1 MNLLIENLIF
11 FFFNFH
17 FAVELIMS
25 NSKSLSLEV
34 KDDDSVKTKTNNPIV
49 LEEDV
54 YIDAIEKIIQR
65 DYFPDLP
72 KWKDQYEYI
81 EAKKKR
87 DFAKMLE
94 IRQKYVKNPPKGIY
108 IIHFIQFNNLLIF
121 FKIIFHHLK
130 HQTLH

>member
-1 MNLLIENLIF
+1 MN
-11 FFFNFH
+11 
-17 FAVELIMS
+17 
-25 NSKSLSLEV
+25 NSQSLSLSV
-34 KDDDSVKTKTNNPIV
+34 KDDDSLKGNTNKPTV

-65 DYFPDLP
+65 EYFPDLP

-94 IRQKYVKNPPKGIY
+94 IRQKYMKNPPKGMFK
-108 IIHFIQFNNLLIF
+108 FILLMNYYF
-121 FKIIFHHLK
+121 Y
-130 HQTLH
+130 